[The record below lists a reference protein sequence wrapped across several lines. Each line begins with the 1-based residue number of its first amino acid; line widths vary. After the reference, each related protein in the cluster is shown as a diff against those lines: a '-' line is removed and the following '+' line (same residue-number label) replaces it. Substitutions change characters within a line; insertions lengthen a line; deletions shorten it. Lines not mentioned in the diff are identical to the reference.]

1 MFQLTAPELRRLAE
15 AAGVHCCT
23 PAGNAV
29 WSGEKFLM
37 VHRKGAATVPV
48 SLPRKAKQV
57 TELFSGTCVAEESDS
72 FTAAFP
78 DTDTRLYYL
87 EFGQE

>member
-1 MFQLTAPELRRLAE
+1 
-15 AAGVHCCT
+15 
-23 PAGNAV
+23 
-29 WSGEKFLM
+29 M